1 MLILL
6 RRDFV
11 VVSAPVVDD
20 SVIDDDIDVCDDAVI
35 AVVIGD
41 SDLI

>member
-11 VVSAPVVDD
+11 DFCPKKFNMQKI
-20 SVIDDDIDVCDDAVI
+20 SVIRI
-35 AVVIGD
+35 
-41 SDLI
+41 LL